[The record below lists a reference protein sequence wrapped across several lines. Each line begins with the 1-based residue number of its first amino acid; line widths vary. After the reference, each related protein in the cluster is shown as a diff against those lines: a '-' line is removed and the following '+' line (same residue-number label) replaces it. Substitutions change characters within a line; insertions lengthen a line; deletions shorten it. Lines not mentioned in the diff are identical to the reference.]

1 VDSTFS
7 IAGPGVP
14 TVRNI
19 SVEWAA
25 DQLSSLQQL
34 LGARSDSRPMG
45 FDIWLVDDFGQV
57 VGIPRTSIITGVK
70 AQHDEKVLE
79 H

>member
-1 VDSTFS
+1 
-7 IAGPGVP
+7 
-14 TVRNI
+14 
-19 SVEWAA
+19 
-25 DQLSSLQQL
+25 
-34 LGARSDSRPMG
+34 MG

-57 VGIPRTSIITGVK
+57 VGIPRTSNITGVM